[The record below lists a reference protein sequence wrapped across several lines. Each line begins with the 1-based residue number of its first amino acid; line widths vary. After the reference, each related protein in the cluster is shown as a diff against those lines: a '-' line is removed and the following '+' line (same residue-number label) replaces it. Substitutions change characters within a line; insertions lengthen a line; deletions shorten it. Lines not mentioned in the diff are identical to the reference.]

1 MQKLISLI
9 LSILIL
15 LFAWRFPSHPDVPK
29 PDHPGTETET
39 ASETDPDSE
48 TGLETEPDS
57 ETGFETVSGSETD
70 FETDPETDPET
81 DSETGSETG
90 TETGTDI
97 RESKEYRSLL
107 SAGFPDSYALP
118 LSRLLQAHPTW
129 EFVPLDVT
137 GLCAR
142 YTWNYVL
149 DMEVYAPN
157 NNLVPNDKLYAAMF
171 REDDTTIYDSG
182 YRAASRD
189 AVAYYM
195 DPRNFFNET
204 DIFQFFDVSCPAGEE
219 TVNAVLKGTF
229 MDGTL
234 PGTDETYTA
243 LFTRVGAQYGISAA
257 YLAVRGRMEHGAVGS
272 PTAFGT
278 CGTVISRYSGRDE
291 SNLDGY
297 YNFFNIG
304 ASGNGAEEILRNA
317 VNYAM
322 KGRDGI
328 VWNTLEKSIAGGAAV
343 LADRFVTNHQ
353 DTPYLLK
360 FNVDV
365 RSVTATGKS
374 RNFWGQHAQNIV
386 AAYAEGRTLA
396 RAFATAGATEENYRF
411 LIPVYEGMPE
421 SATPRTGT

>member
-15 LFAWRFPSHPDVPK
+15 LFAWRFPSPPDVPK
-29 PDHPGTETET
+29 PDHPGTETGT
-39 ASETDPDSE
+39 AS
-48 TGLETEPDS
+48 ETEPDS

-70 FETDPETDPET
+70 SETDPETDPET
-81 DSETGSETG
+81 DSETDSETG
-90 TETGTDI
+90 TETESESETDI

-137 GLCAR
+137 GLCAS

-204 DIFQFFDVSCPAGEE
+204 DIFQFFDVSCPAAEE
-219 TVNAVLKGTF
+219 TIRAVLHGTF

-257 YLAVRGRMEHGAVGS
+257 YLAVRGRMEHGAIGS
-272 PTAFGT
+272 PTALGT
-278 CGTVISRYSGRDE
+278 CGTAISRYSGKDE

-328 VWNTLEKSIAGGAAV
+328 VWDSLEKSIAGGAAV

-360 FNVDV
+360 FNVDA

-396 RAFATAGATEENYRF
+396 RAFAAAGATEENYRF

-421 SATPRTGT
+421 SATPRPGT

>member
-15 LFAWRFPSHPDVPK
+15 LFAWRFPSPPDVPK

-57 ETGFETVSGSETD
+57 EAGFETVSGSETD
-70 FETDPETDPET
+70 FETDPET
-81 DSETGSETG
+81 G
-90 TETGTDI
+90 TETETESETETDI

-137 GLCAR
+137 GLCGS

-171 REDDTTIYDSG
+171 REDDTTIYDFG

-204 DIFQFFDVSCPAGEE
+204 DIFQFFDVSCPAAEE
-219 TVNAVLKGTF
+219 TVRAVLHGTF

-278 CGTVISRYSGRDE
+278 CGTVISRYSGKNE
-291 SNLDGY
+291 TNLDGY

-328 VWNTLEKSIAGGAAV
+328 VWDTLEKSITGGAAV
-343 LADRFVTNHQ
+343 LADRFITNHQ

-360 FNVDV
+360 FNVDA

-396 RAFATAGATEENYRF
+396 RAFAAAEATEENYRF

-421 SATPRTGT
+421 NATPRPGT

>member
-15 LFAWRFPSHPDVPK
+15 LFAWRFPSHPDI
-29 PDHPGTETET
+29 PDPGETDT
-39 ASETDPDSE
+39 ASET
-48 TGLETEPDS
+48 TTETESASDPES
-57 ETGFETVSGSETD
+57 ATESAEETD
-70 FETDPETDPET
+70 
-81 DSETGSETG
+81 SETG

-97 RESKEYRSLL
+97 RDSEEYRSLL

-171 REDDTTIYDSG
+171 REDDTAIYDSG
-182 YRAASRD
+182 YRAASRA

-219 TVNAVLKGTF
+219 TVRAVLKGTF

-234 PGTDETYTA
+234 PGADETYA
-243 LFTRVGAQYGISAA
+243 ELFSRVGAQYGISAA

-278 CGTVISRYSGRDE
+278 CGTAISGYSGKDE
-291 SNLDGY
+291 TNLNGY

-328 VWNTLEKSIAGGAAV
+328 VWDTLEKSVTGGAAV
-343 LADRFVTNHQ
+343 LADRFITNHQ

-360 FNVDV
+360 FNVDA

-396 RAFATAGATEENYRF
+396 RAFAAAGATEENYRF
-411 LIPVYEGMPE
+411 LIPVYAGMPE
-421 SATPRTGT
+421 SATPRPGT